1 MPIVNGFFLPSNGAN
16 AELAAAMFD
25 VYAFDP
31 LTRATSSLPIGGNIV
46 ALFDTGAGSTVIN
59 SKRIDIRGMKPIGS
73 ATFSAASAD
82 GTAPLFWVQLRFVN
96 PMFRVNVRVTAIDMP
111 DGTPYAAL
119 LGMDFIR
126 NGRLTIDVRRD
137 IVKLD
142 GW

>member
-1 MPIVNGFFLPSNGAN
+1 MPVVNGFFLPSNGAN
-16 AELAAAMFD
+16 AELAAAKFD

-31 LTRATSSLPIGGNIV
+31 LTRVSSSLPIGSNIV
-46 ALFDTGAGSTVIN
+46 SLFDTGAGSTVIN
-59 SKRIDIRGMKPIGS
+59 SRRIDIRGMTPIGS
-73 ATFSAASAD
+73 AAFSGASAA
-82 GTAPLFWVQLRFVN
+82 GTAPLFWVQLRFAN
-96 PMFRVNVRVTAIDMP
+96 PMFRVNIRVTAIDMP

-126 NGRLTIDVRRD
+126 NGRLTIDVRRG

>member
-1 MPIVNGFFLPSNGAN
+1 MPTLRGFFLPSNGAN
-16 AELAAAMFD
+16 AELPAAKFD

-31 LTRATSSLPIGGNIV
+31 LTRATSSLPIGSNIV

-59 SKRIDIRGMKPIGS
+59 SKRIDTRGMAPVGS
-73 ATFSAASAD
+73 TTFSGASAG
-82 GTAPLFWVQLRFVN
+82 GTAPLYWVQLRFAN
-96 PMFRVNVRVTAIDMP
+96 PALVNVRTTAIDMP

-126 NGRLTIDVRRD
+126 NGQLTIDVKRG

>member
-1 MPIVNGFFLPSNGAN
+1 MPTLRGFFLPSNGAN
-16 AELAAAMFD
+16 AELPAAKFD

-31 LTRATSSLPIGGNIV
+31 LTRATSSLPIGNNVV

-59 SKRIDIRGMKPIGS
+59 SKRIHTRRLAPVGS
-73 ATFSAASAD
+73 TTFSGANAD
-82 GTAPLFWVQLRFVN
+82 GTAPLYWVQLRFSN
-96 PMFRVNVRVTAIDMP
+96 PAFSVNVRTTVIDMP

-126 NGRLTIDVRRD
+126 NGQLTIDVKG

>member
-1 MPIVNGFFLPSNGAN
+1 MPIVNGFLLPSNGAN
-16 AELAAAMFD
+16 AELPAAKFD

-31 LTRATSSLPIGGNIV
+31 LTRATSSLPIGRNIV

-59 SKRIDIRGMKPIGS
+59 SNRVDVTGMTPIGS
-73 ATFSAASAD
+73 ATFSGASAA
-82 GTAPLFWVQLRFVN
+82 GTAPLFWIQLRFAN
-96 PMFRVNVRVTAIDMP
+96 PMFRVNVRATAIQMP

-126 NGRLTIDVRRD
+126 NGRLMIDVRRGV
-137 IVKLD
+137 VKLD

>member
-1 MPIVNGFFLPSNGAN
+1 MPTLRGFFLPSNGAN
-16 AELAAAMFD
+16 AELPAAKFD

-31 LTRATSSLPIGGNIV
+31 VTRATSSLPIGRNIV

-59 SKRIDIRGMKPIGS
+59 SKRIDTKGMAPVGS
-73 ATFSAASAD
+73 TTFSAASAD
-82 GTAPLFWVQLRFVN
+82 GTAPLYWVQLRFAN
-96 PMFRVNVRVTAIDMP
+96 PEFRVNVRTTAIDMP

-126 NGRLTIDVRRD
+126 NGQLTIDVRRN

>member
-16 AELAAAMFD
+16 AELAAAKFD

-31 LTRATSSLPIGGNIV
+31 LTRATSSLPIGSNIV

-59 SKRIDIRGMKPIGS
+59 SKRIDIRGMTPIGS
-73 ATFSAASAD
+73 ATFSGASAA
-82 GTAPLFWVQLRFVN
+82 GTAPLFWIQLRFAN
-96 PMFRVNVRVTAIDMP
+96 PMFRVNVRATAIQMP